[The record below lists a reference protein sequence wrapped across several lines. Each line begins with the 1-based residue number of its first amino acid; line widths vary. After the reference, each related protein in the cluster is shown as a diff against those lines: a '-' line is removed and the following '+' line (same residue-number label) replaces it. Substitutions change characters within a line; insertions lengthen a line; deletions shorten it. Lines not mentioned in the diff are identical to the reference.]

1 MPKLKV
7 YTRANAFAVEQAQFI
22 LETKCRHWARPGG
35 LDHLTVE
42 ALGGADKDLCLEAM
56 MVLRQ
61 FGLLEEGLFR
71 GNVAIRRELLETF
84 TARCRRAEPL
94 TEVRKLT

>member
-1 MPKLKV
+1 MSKLKV
-7 YTRANAFAVEQAQFI
+7 YTRANAFAIEQAAYI

-35 LDHLTVE
+35 LDHLTIE
-42 ALGGADKDLCLEAM
+42 ALGGAERDMCLEAM

-84 TARCRRAEPL
+84 TARCRRVQPL
-94 TEVRKLT
+94 GDVK